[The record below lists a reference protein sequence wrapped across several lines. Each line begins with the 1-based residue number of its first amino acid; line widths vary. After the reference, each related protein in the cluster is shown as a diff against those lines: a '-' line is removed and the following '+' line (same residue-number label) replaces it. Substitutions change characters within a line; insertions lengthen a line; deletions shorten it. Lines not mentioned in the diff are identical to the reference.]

1 MTISS
6 QATEKF
12 WNTLL
17 SKIEEG
23 RVIPV
28 IGPELLEVTINGRT
42 ERLEQAVARR
52 LAKRFDVDVAT
63 QENISLHEVV
73 AHAQRTDHL
82 DQTVTDYHTEVHHA
96 IREFGALSPPEA
108 LHSLARIEDFQ
119 LYVTLSFDNLMTQA
133 LYQIRDM
140 QNAKKQHIGYAPNLR
155 RSEIDLPAPA
165 RQLEEPHVYALFGKS
180 CAAPEFVISEED
192 LLEWIASL
200 QDADNQPPHLF
211 DALRS
216 HHLLFLGCSLPD
228 WLLRFFVRLT
238 REGRLSETQP
248 RNESETLVDTHLPD
262 QPHLVTFLDH
272 FSPRTHCLQVS
283 PAAFIAELET
293 RWRERRQQHSRGIVQ
308 DVPADLR
315 PGGVFLSYASDDA
328 TAATCLHDTLTD
340 RRIDV
345 WFDSKRLGAGDS
357 YEKIIRRNIA
367 QCGVFIVVISRATV
381 DRLARWRDEHRNDPA
396 KEPYFHKEWKLAI
409 ARAELFEGSLAIKPV
424 RIDDVDLYDPLL
436 PAGLRSLSCEY
447 FPGGLAEERFLD
459 QVKTNVRESRKS
471 LAERT

>member
-6 QATEKF
+6 KATEKF

-96 IREFGALSPPEA
+96 IREFGALSPPDA
-108 LHSLARIEDFQ
+108 LLSLARIEDFQ
-119 LYVTLSFDNLMTQA
+119 LYVTLSFDNLLTQA
-133 LYQIRDM
+133 LHQIRDL

-248 RNESETLVDTHLPD
+248 RNESETLVEDRKSTHLNSS
-262 QPHLVTFLDH
+262 H
-272 FSPRTHCLQVS
+272 
-283 PAAFIAELET
+283 
-293 RWRERRQQHSRGIVQ
+293 G
-308 DVPADLR
+308 
-315 PGGVFLSYASDDA
+315 
-328 TAATCLHDTLTD
+328 
-340 RRIDV
+340 
-345 WFDSKRLGAGDS
+345 
-357 YEKIIRRNIA
+357 
-367 QCGVFIVVISRATV
+367 
-381 DRLARWRDEHRNDPA
+381 
-396 KEPYFHKEWKLAI
+396 
-409 ARAELFEGSLAIKPV
+409 
-424 RIDDVDLYDPLL
+424 
-436 PAGLRSLSCEY
+436 
-447 FPGGLAEERFLD
+447 
-459 QVKTNVRESRKS
+459 
-471 LAERT
+471 